1 MGKGDRDPA
10 QINTCVCGRER
21 EECGGI
27 KSVIGS
33 HRVPSTYGAAYMSLP
48 PELPLF
54 LRPLKSVL
62 TVKELI
68 IKYN

>member
-1 MGKGDRDPA
+1 MNISSLVPR
-10 QINTCVCGRER
+10 
-21 EECGGI
+21 CGGI